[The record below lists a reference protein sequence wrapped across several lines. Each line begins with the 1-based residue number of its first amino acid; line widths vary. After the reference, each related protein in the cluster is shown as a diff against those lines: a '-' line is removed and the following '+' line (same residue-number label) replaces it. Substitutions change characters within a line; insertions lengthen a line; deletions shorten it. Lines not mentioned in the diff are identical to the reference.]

1 MTGAN
6 TWLVAI
12 HVGSVIV
19 WLGTLL
25 VISRMA
31 VHALRSDDAPRQ
43 TLTLHAKR
51 LYHRTST
58 PAGALAVITGL
69 MMIHGVF
76 TAMGAGDALGYYF
89 KPLDAA
95 RNPTFWYATFHVKMV
110 SVVMLLSADIYL
122 GRQIGQMARGHEV
135 RTGFGL
141 SVIAFFIG
149 MMCVLLPV
157 WLIAGGLGVSGA
169 RMIGFGTGIPAGLG
183 MAYLAWRMGKSGK
196 GFVLLHALIAAI
208 AALIVVVILA
218 KPLVNGVPG

>member
-1 MTGAN
+1 MGAN
-6 TWLVAI
+6 PWLVAI
-12 HVGSVIV
+12 HVGSLIV

-58 PAGALAVITGL
+58 PAGALAIITGL
-69 MMIHGVF
+69 LMIHGVF
-76 TAMGAGDALGYYF
+76 TQMGPGDALGYYF
-89 KPLDAA
+89 KPLDAE
-95 RNPTFWYATFHVKMV
+95 RNPTSWYATFHVKMV

-122 GRQIGQMARGHEV
+122 GRQVGQMARGHEA
-135 RTGFGL
+135 RTGIGL
-141 SVIAFFIG
+141 CVIAFFIG

-157 WLIAGGLGVSGA
+157 WLIAGELGLSGS
-169 RMIGFGTGIPAGLG
+169 RTIGFGVGIPAGLG
-183 MAYLAWRMGKSGK
+183 MGYLAWRLGKSGK
-196 GFVLLHALIAAI
+196 GFVLLHGLIAAI

-218 KPLVNGVPG
+218 RPLAGGVPV